1 MKLMD
6 NSKGNFIHNLFATKP
21 STTEDN
27 TEKAQEAQLQ
37 AGSHARQ
44 EGETYHQYGFRI
56 AGLSAG
62 NSYTLLPSLQSVYY
76 GIRKEQEKD
85 VALQEE
91 LQKELNLKKA
101 TLEAERQKKAAALED
116 SHEKQDKLTEEIET
130 LKKELAALQQ
140 GTKERNSNAWIT
152 FIISSVLLVPFSIYF
167 FIFYSSVAYSA
178 FFKDFTA
185 NITDNLVAQA
195 TFDGNAIS
203 QAWNAGFAELLFVLL
218 MPIIF
223 LAFGFV
229 LNRWEK
235 ETGKLKYLKIPLLIT
250 VAFIFDALLSYGI
263 CKKIYAIFA
272 MMQLGDVAPYSP
284 SLAIID
290 PDFWIIIC
298 LGFVS
303 YLIWGFVFGFWVDA
317 WESLDLN
324 PEKRKLVEGKIEDA
338 KQRLDAEHK
347 NCLQLKSEITG
358 IEPKMKEVD
367 AQMNTRVRI
376 DIGKIKLELNN
387 FFAGWQQY
395 LAAANKTNVEK
406 QEATHIFN
414 EMINVLSQN

>member
-1 MKLMD
+1 MD
-6 NSKGNFIHNLFATKP
+6 NSKGNFIHNLFTTKP

-152 FIISSVLLVPFSIYF
+152 FIISGVLLVPFTIYF

-185 NITDNLVAQA
+185 NNTEDLLAE
-195 TFDGNAIS
+195 AILDAKAIP

-263 CKKIYAIFA
+263 CKKIYDIID
-272 MMQLGDVAPYSP
+272 MMKEGYVPPYSP

-290 PDFWIIIC
+290 HYFWIIIC

-303 YLIWGFVFGFWVDA
+303 YLIWGFVFGFWIDA